1 MLNSLLFTACIY
13 REIQENCKVG
23 TFFPVERE
31 PGSLH
36 TTRNRLNTP
45 CQYVSAE
52 VLGKTDE
59 GFRYVQI
66 FSYYIIYYVVY

>member
-1 MLNSLLFTACIY
+1 M
-13 REIQENCKVG
+13 G

-59 GFRYVQI
+59 GFRYVQN
-66 FSYYIIYYVVY
+66 YIIYYVIY